1 MIYRS
6 TMNGLPVCTGD
17 IICTT
22 DGSAAT
28 TMGKLWQ
35 ALGLL
40 VPGEVDHTVLYL
52 GPGGRCVEAGA
63 RGVLLFDMP
72 GERWEAGQLAGE
84 RWLIDSLVGVAY
96 PLADRA
102 APGVSADEV
111 RAAVAD
117 YCALQAAEDKPYN
130 VNFFDPNTDA
140 AFYCSQLIYKAYRE
154 FGLDV
159 SVPPGA
165 PSADATRIVVPQM
178 LWQSSQQR
186 RVSNAA
192 LEQES

>member
-1 MIYRS
+1 MIYQS
-6 TMNGLPVCTGD
+6 TINGLPVCTGD

-35 ALGLL
+35 TLGLL
-40 VPGEVDHTVLYL
+40 VPGEVDHVVLYL
-52 GPGGRCVEAGA
+52 GPGGRCAEAGA

-72 GERWEAGQLAGE
+72 GERWQAEPLAGE
-84 RWLIDSLVGVAY
+84 RWLVDTLVGVAY

-102 APGVSADEV
+102 APGLSGEHV

-117 YCALQAAEDKPYN
+117 YCALQAAQDKPYN
-130 VNFFDPNTDA
+130 VNFFDPDTDA
-140 AFYCSQLIYKAYRE
+140 AFYCSQLIYKAYCE

-159 SVPPGA
+159 SVPPGTA
-165 PSADATRIVVPQM
+165 SASPPRIVVPQM
-178 LWQSSQQR
+178 LWQSSRQLRAGDPALQQKR
-186 RVSNAA
+186 
-192 LEQES
+192 

>member
-6 TMNGLPVCTGD
+6 RINGLPVCTGD

-28 TMGKLWQ
+28 TMGKIWQ

-40 VPGEVDHTVLYL
+40 VPGEVDHAALYL

-63 RGVLLFDMP
+63 RGVVLFDVP
-72 GERWEAGQLAGE
+72 EE
-84 RWLIDSLVGVAY
+84 RWLVDTLVGVAY
-96 PLADRA
+96 PLADRD
-102 APGVSADEV
+102 APGLNDEHL

-117 YCALQAAEDKPYN
+117 YCMLQAAEDKPYN

-140 AFYCSQLIYKAYRE
+140 AFYCSQLIYKAYLE

-159 SVPPGA
+159 SVPPGTA
-165 PSADATRIVVPQM
+165 SGTPPRIVVPQM
-178 LWQSSQQR
+178 LWQSNQQLR
-186 RVSNAA
+186 AGNAA
-192 LEQES
+192 LEQDR

>member
-1 MIYRS
+1 MIHHS
-6 TMNGLPVCTGD
+6 TIYGLPVCTGD

-28 TMGKLWQ
+28 TMGKIWQ
-35 ALGLL
+35 ALGML

-72 GERWEAGQLAGE
+72 GGRWEAERVASE
-84 RWLIDSLVGVAY
+84 RWLVDTLVGVAY
-96 PLADRA
+96 PLADRS
-102 APGVSADEV
+102 APGLSDEDV

-130 VNFFDPNTDA
+130 INFFDPNTNA
-140 AFYCSQLIYKAYRE
+140 AFYCSQLIYKAYLE

-159 SVPPGA
+159 SMP
-165 PSADATRIVVPQM
+165 ADTSISHTPRIVVPQM
-178 LWQSSQQR
+178 LWQSSKQLRAKDPPQKH
-186 RVSNAA
+186 
-192 LEQES
+192 E

>member
-1 MIYRS
+1 MIHHS
-6 TMNGLPVCTGD
+6 TINGLPVCTGD

-28 TMGKLWQ
+28 TMGKIWQ
-35 ALGLL
+35 ALGML

-72 GERWEAGQLAGE
+72 GGRWEAERVASE
-84 RWLIDSLVGVAY
+84 RWLVDTLVGVAY
-96 PLADRA
+96 PLADRS
-102 APGVSADEV
+102 APGLSDEDV

-130 VNFFDPNTDA
+130 INFFDPNTNA
-140 AFYCSQLIYKAYRE
+140 AFYCSQLIYKAYLE

-159 SVPPGA
+159 SMPANTSISHTPH
-165 PSADATRIVVPQM
+165 IVVPQM
-178 LWQSSQQR
+178 LWQSSKQLRAKHPPQKH
-186 RVSNAA
+186 
-192 LEQES
+192 E